1 MSRAAIERFYAAF
14 ARLNGAARLKRFL
27 ERG

>member
-1 MSRAAIERFYAAF
+1 MSRAAIERCYAAF
-14 ARLNGAARLKRFL
+14 ARLDGAARVKRFL